1 VTTKQRNLQE
11 FYRRRSPAP
20 GQSNQEKKQMFLVT
34 AWALACAG
42 ILLFG
47 AAFVAG
53 SAGIA
58 LAEIVSVMF
67 SYVLV
72 SAGLLFTMYK
82 MRY

>member
-1 VTTKQRNLQE
+1 
-11 FYRRRSPAP
+11 
-20 GQSNQEKKQMFLVT
+20 MFLIT

-42 ILLFG
+42 ILLCG
-47 AAFVAG
+47 AALVAG
-53 SAGIA
+53 SAGMA
-58 LAEIVSVMF
+58 LVEILGVMF

>member
-1 VTTKQRNLQE
+1 
-11 FYRRRSPAP
+11 
-20 GQSNQEKKQMFLVT
+20 MFLVT

-67 SYVLV
+67 AYVLV